1 LAALAALAVVLTPT
15 GSAKPPPPAGTYQ
28 ACLIAVTGSCTPT
41 GTGGD
46 YSVLTGTNPEL
57 QVTITNDS
65 SSNQTLDWANV
76 TVPAGIGVTID
87 TTHSTQPASYT
98 AYASTSTSSILQLR
112 GLGLANG
119 VSKTVAFY
127 VKSMSQSCTD
137 GNWTTQARSSSTPSA
152 FVFTNPPSKSGG
164 LTSLIANGCQLA
176 FQNQPTA
183 ALQNKIITSAPYN
196 PSGTSVSVV
205 PQPALPVALN
215 GGSVALGYDPGA
227 FDPVGSSFTGTG
239 TSFSGG
245 VATFSSLKATGTGGP
260 FTLNASAPGFDTPAV
275 SSPPFAITQDGNA
288 CNPTTSCNLTGHDA
302 NGKALVQILTSAGF
316 GFVGTSPSGPPL
328 DPVTGLGP
336 SGCQTWTPTP
346 GVSGFAEFDGRT
358 NAANSMTIT
367 YDLPMN
373 ALKAR
378 YGKNVGQQFIPIC
391 IGAKWVDDS
400 GQPQDCNVTA
410 APDGGWTGDAL
421 DANGAF
427 TGLPAQSMCGPDGYY
442 WGIISSFQDKLDP
455 SRNPVVTSW
464 GSGNIGG
471 TNYRS
476 FTISVPGGIVSS
488 GVQYAWDMNGRG

>member
-1 LAALAALAVVLTPT
+1 
-15 GSAKPPPPAGTYQ
+15 
-28 ACLIAVTGSCTPT
+28 
-41 GTGGD
+41 
-46 YSVLTGTNPEL
+46 
-57 QVTITNDS
+57 
-65 SSNQTLDWANV
+65 
-76 TVPAGIGVTID
+76 
-87 TTHSTQPASYT
+87 
-98 AYASTSTSSILQLR
+98 
-112 GLGLANG
+112 
-119 VSKTVAFY
+119 
-127 VKSMSQSCTD
+127 M
-137 GNWTTQARSSSTPSA
+137 
-152 FVFTNPPSKSGG
+152 
-164 LTSLIANGCQLA
+164 TSLFAVGCQLA

-183 ALQNKIITSAPYN
+183 ALQNRTITSTPYS
-196 PSGTSVSVV
+196 PSGPSVSVV
-205 PQPALPVALN
+205 PQDSSGAALPAPLN
-215 GGSVALGYDPGA
+215 GGSVTITSLGA

-260 FTLNASAPGFDTPAV
+260 FTLDASAPGFDTPAV

-288 CNPTTSCNLTGHDA
+288 CNPATSCNVTGHDA

-316 GFVGTSPSGPPL
+316 GFVGTSPSSPPI

-336 SGCQTWTPTP
+336 SGCQSWTPTP

-358 NAANSMTIT
+358 NADNSMTVT

-391 IGAKWVDDS
+391 IGAKWVNDS
-400 GQPQDCNVTA
+400 GQPQDCNTN
-410 APDGGWTGDAL
+410 PLPGGGWTGDAL
-421 DANGAF
+421 DENRAF
-427 TGLPAQSMCGPDGYY
+427 TGLPAQSLCGPGGYY

-455 SRNPVVTSW
+455 SLNPVVTAW

-488 GVQYAWDMNGRG
+488 SSGVHYAWDMNGRG